1 MSDVAL
7 EGFGGGGGTSLN
19 FNVKDYATEEL
30 LMAAKGKVNE
40 IGIITS
46 IPMTGWYMAAEQPE
60 NLQPGEVWISTGTA
74 SQVAFNALKKN
85 CIKVYPIKAMQM
97 VGGVLVKKTAK
108 SWNDNG
114 WAEWCTYLLQNGVD
128 ATEITGG
135 WKATNATA
143 ANTGYICATHVNFE
157 NGLLHIY
164 TDNEYAGRYGMGTT
178 VNTIDLTNATILHI
192 KVADAT
198 NYFPAQVGAWSITGT
213 SATLAAGKTDITGGC
228 EVEVDV
234 SALSG
239 SYYIGALIG
248 LKSVPST
255 KAVARIYLS
264 DVYWR

>member
-1 MSDVAL
+1 M
-7 EGFGGGGGTSLN
+7 GTGRKQGPGGGGAALN
-19 FNVKDYATEEL
+19 FKVVGNPQPANPKYNTIWLNTDVK
-30 LMAAKGKVNE
+30 
-40 IGIITS
+40 ITGHS
-46 IPMTGWYMAAEQPE
+46 FAAEQPE
-60 NLQPGEVWISTGTA
+60 NMQEGEVWFSTGTA
-74 SQVAFNALKKN
+74 SPGAFNALKKN

-108 SWNDNG
+108 SWNGNG
-114 WAEWCTYLLQNGVD
+114 WAEWYTYLLQNGVD

-143 ANTGYICATHVNFE
+143 ANTGYICATNVNFE

-164 TDNEYAGRYGMGTT
+164 TDTEYAGRYGMGTT
-178 VNTIDLTNATILHI
+178 VNMIDLTNATILHI
-192 KVADAT
+192 KVANAT
-198 NYFPAQVGAWSITGT
+198 NYFPAQVGAWSINGT

-248 LKSVPST
+248 LQSIPGT
-255 KAVARIYLS
+255 KDVAHIYLS
-264 DVYWR
+264 DVYWE